1 MPPGIRECLDSITKA
16 MPDYDVIVH
25 GAADMDELVPES
37 GSLVERTNL
46 YRIRLLYRHGGWW
59 VDADCYALRPFN
71 SDKPYSFGTQE
82 MAGDR
87 VQLRRPYFQ
96 PVVDWAFGSEA
107 GNPDLTGFLRQ
118 LGPSK
123 QHRRSSIGLTT
134 SVSPLGEYMAKELGS
149 RKLEPS
155 YVYGSRR
162 FSRRAVSSLPPRN
175 ATLIHLFLGSW
186 YLNGWRKG
194 VLSKVKE
201 IMRW

>member
-16 MPDYDVIVH
+16 MPDYDVVVH

-46 YRIRLLYRHGGWW
+46 YRTRLLYRHGGWW

-71 SDKPYSFGTQE
+71 SDKPFSFGAQE
-82 MAGDR
+82 MTGA
-87 VQLRRPYFQ
+87 
-96 PVVDWAFGSEA
+96 VVDWAFGSEA
-107 GNPDLTGFLRQ
+107 GNPDLTGFLRR
-118 LGPSK
+118 LGPSRL
-123 QHRRSSIGLTT
+123 HRRSSIGLTT
-134 SVSPLGEYMAKELGS
+134 LMSSLGEHMAKELGG

-155 YVYGSRR
+155 HVYGSRR
-162 FSRRAVSSLPPRN
+162 FSHRAPSRLLPKN

-194 VLSKVKE
+194 VLDKVKE
-201 IMRW
+201 VMRW

>member
-1 MPPGIRECLDSITKA
+1 MDSVTRA
-16 MPDYDVIVH
+16 MPDYDVVVH
-25 GAADMDELVPES
+25 GVADMDELVPER

-46 YRIRLLYRHGGWW
+46 YRTRLLYRHGGWW
-59 VDADCYALRPFN
+59 VDSDCYALRPFN
-71 SDKPYSFGTQE
+71 SDKPYSFGAQE
-82 MAGDR
+82 MAGAA
-87 VQLRRPYFQ
+87 
-96 PVVDWAFGSEA
+96 VDWAFGSEA

-123 QHRRSSIGLTT
+123 QHRRSSIGLTS

-201 IMRW
+201 VMRW